1 MKKFSPLFSVVASC
15 CFLLVLCT
23 VFIISKNAEEQT
35 TPPLPCDIS
44 ESFAENEIKYLVSL
58 GVLETQS
65 SGDNSFFFPTSNVT
79 REYFARSIVS
89 IFGLNTADYD
99 SFSLNIADETDVPK
113 ESLPYIRAAV
123 ATGLMDT
130 AIIDGKEYFL
140 PNSPLSREEAA
151 DILGSLSTAV
161 IASTRSTAFS
171 DIDSAEQTYIE
182 NLTKLIDLEVL
193 IGYPDGTIKPK
204 STLTREELAVMLWRV
219 LQNKIF

>member
-1 MKKFSPLFSVVASC
+1 MKKFSPLFSLVASC

-23 VFIISKNAEEQT
+23 IFIISKNAEEQT
-35 TPPLPCDIS
+35 LPTLPCDIS

-79 REYFARSIVS
+79 REYFAHTIVS
-89 IFGLNTADYD
+89 FFGLNTADYD

-113 ESLPYIRAAV
+113 ESLPFIRVAV

-130 AIIDGKEYFL
+130 ATIDGKEYFL

-171 DIDSAEQTYIE
+171 DIDIAEQTYIE